1 MELLY
6 RRGNLE
12 DLELLVQLRGEAI
25 RDMNRLDETA
35 DLSPLEQNSR
45 SYYQQAIADGSYIT
59 YLAMDGERAAGV
71 GGVCLF
77 QVSPSSANLT
87 GRTAFLI
94 NIYTRP
100 AYRRQGIGM
109 EILDRLVQAAREA
122 GAGLVTLEAT
132 AAGRPLYEKYGF
144 RYLEGDMGLKL

>member
-35 DLSPLEQNSR
+35 DLSPL
-45 SYYQQAIADGSYIT
+45 DGSYIT